1 MKSNSGILLS
11 CAAAGSVVAS
21 GIAFSSVNNDAAPS
35 AEDYHVDVAVRAGF
49 TVTSKESSPSSDPL
63 MPPNASAQSSTTSPS
78 RAFSAN
84 QEFQPPLLRESA
96 ARVAPSVGAGRAS
109 TARERTT
116 TTESTTEPASH
127 RRPPRSTPG
136 TNTPAAPSRW
146 QEFMNILNSNAA
158 LETNVYYG
166 GAQIARVTDTDLW
179 MLMRTNEYGE
189 PIEIMQSGY
198 NSENPVS
205 LLNFDALDP
214 WEDLDMTPDD
224 TGALP
229 DAVDTLA
236 DADTLDTAE
245 VEDTASVEDTDTDAE
260 AVDTVDTEES
270 DSADADTELDTVD
283 TADAADAVDV
293 DDDEVVVELSFT
305 ADDSTTEDSTGTA
318 SDDA

>member
-1 MKSNSGILLS
+1 MKSNIGILLS
-11 CAAAGSVVAS
+11 CAAAGSAVAG
-21 GIAFSSVNNDAAPS
+21 GIAFSSMDNDAAPS
-35 AEDYHVDVAVRAGF
+35 AEDYHIDVAVRSGF

-63 MPPNASAQSSTTSPS
+63 MLPNASAQSSTTSPS

-116 TTESTTEPASH
+116 TTESTT
-127 RRPPRSTPG
+127 TD
-136 TNTPAAPSRW
+136 TPAAPSRR

-189 PIEIMQSGY
+189 PIEIMLSGY
-198 NSENPVS
+198 NPESPVS

-214 WEDLDMTPDD
+214 WEDVDMTPDG

-236 DADTLDTAE
+236 DADTLDTAV
-245 VEDTASVEDTDTDAE
+245 VEDTASAEDTDTNAE
-260 AVDTVDTEES
+260 AVDTVDTVDTEES

-293 DDDEVVVELSFT
+293 DDDEVVV
-305 ADDSTTEDSTGTA
+305 
-318 SDDA
+318 DA

>member
-1 MKSNSGILLS
+1 MKSNIGIFLS
-11 CAAAGSVVAS
+11 CAAAGSAVAG
-21 GIAFSSVNNDAAPS
+21 GIAFSSMNNDAAPS
-35 AEDYHVDVAVRAGF
+35 AEDYHIDVAVRSGF
-49 TVTSKESSPSSDPL
+49 IVTSKESSPSSDPL

-116 TTESTTEPASH
+116 ITESTTETASN

-198 NSENPVS
+198 NPESPVS

-214 WEDLDMTPDD
+214 WEDVDMTPDG

-245 VEDTASVEDTDTDAE
+245 VEDTASAEDTDTDAE

-293 DDDEVVVELSFT
+293 DDEVVVELSFT

-318 SDDA
+318 SDNA

>member
-1 MKSNSGILLS
+1 MKSNIGILLS
-11 CAAAGSVVAS
+11 CAAAGSVVAG
-21 GIAFSSVNNDAAPS
+21 GIAFSSMNNDAAPS

-116 TTESTTEPASH
+116 TTESTT
-127 RRPPRSTPG
+127 TD
-136 TNTPAAPSRW
+136 TPAAPSRW

-205 LLNFDALDP
+205 LLNFVALDP
-214 WEDLDMTPDD
+214 WEDVDMTPDD

-245 VEDTASVEDTDTDAE
+245 VEDTASAEDTDTDAE
-260 AVDTVDTEES
+260 AVDTVDTVDTEES

>member
-1 MKSNSGILLS
+1 MKSNIGILLS
-11 CAAAGSVVAS
+11 CAAAGSAVAG
-21 GIAFSSVNNDAAPS
+21 GIAFSSMNNDAAPS
-35 AEDYHVDVAVRAGF
+35 AEDYHIDVAVRSGF

-63 MPPNASAQSSTTSPS
+63 MLPNASAQSSTTSPS

-116 TTESTTEPASH
+116 TTESTT
-127 RRPPRSTPG
+127 TD
-136 TNTPAAPSRW
+136 TPAAPSRR

-189 PIEIMQSGY
+189 PIEIMLSGY
-198 NSENPVS
+198 NPESPVS

-214 WEDLDMTPDD
+214 WEDVDMTPDG

-236 DADTLDTAE
+236 DADTLDTAV
-245 VEDTASVEDTDTDAE
+245 VEDTASAEDTDTNAE
-260 AVDTVDTEES
+260 AVDTVDTVDTEES

-283 TADAADAVDV
+283 TADAVGVA
-293 DDDEVVVELSFT
+293 
-305 ADDSTTEDSTGTA
+305 TTRL
-318 SDDA
+318 

>member
-1 MKSNSGILLS
+1 MKSNIGIFLS
-11 CAAAGSVVAS
+11 CAAAGSAVAG
-21 GIAFSSVNNDAAPS
+21 GIAFSSMNNDAAPS
-35 AEDYHVDVAVRAGF
+35 AEDYHIDVAVRSGF

-116 TTESTTEPASH
+116 ITESTTETASN

-198 NSENPVS
+198 NPESPVS

-214 WEDLDMTPDD
+214 WEDVDMTPDG

-245 VEDTASVEDTDTDAE
+245 VEDTASAEDTDTDAE

-283 TADAADAVDV
+283 TADAAD
-293 DDDEVVVELSFT
+293 VVELSFT

>member
-1 MKSNSGILLS
+1 MRSNIGILLS
-11 CAAAGSVVAS
+11 CAAAGSAVAG
-21 GIAFSSVNNDAAPS
+21 GIAFSSMNNDAAPS
-35 AEDYHVDVAVRAGF
+35 AEDYHIDVAVRAGF

-78 RAFSAN
+78 RTFSAN

-109 TARERTT
+109 TAPERTT
-116 TTESTTEPASH
+116 TTESTTTDTLAD
-127 RRPPRSTPG
+127 
-136 TNTPAAPSRW
+136 PSRW
-146 QEFMNILNSNAA
+146 QEFMNTLNSNAA

-166 GAQIARVTDTDLW
+166 GVQTVRVTDTDLW

-189 PIEIMQSGY
+189 PIEIMLSGY
-198 NSENPVS
+198 NSESPVP

-214 WEDLDMTPDD
+214 WEDVDMTPDG

-229 DAVDTLA
+229 DAVDT
-236 DADTLDTAE
+236 
-245 VEDTASVEDTDTDAE
+245 
-260 AVDTVDTEES
+260 VDT
-270 DSADADTELDTVD
+270 
-283 TADAADAVDV
+283 ADAVDV
-293 DDDEVVVELSFT
+293 DDDEVVVDAGDSPIYDEIAAELSFT

>member
-1 MKSNSGILLS
+1 MKSNIGIFLS
-11 CAAAGSVVAS
+11 CAAAGSAVAG
-21 GIAFSSVNNDAAPS
+21 GIAFSSMNNDAAPS
-35 AEDYHVDVAVRAGF
+35 AEDYHIDVAVRSGF

-116 TTESTTEPASH
+116 ITESTTETASN

-136 TNTPAAPSRW
+136 TNTPAAPSRR

-198 NSENPVS
+198 NPESPVS

-214 WEDLDMTPDD
+214 WEDVDMTPDG

-245 VEDTASVEDTDTDAE
+245 VEDTASAEDTDTDAE

-293 DDDEVVVELSFT
+293 DDEVVVELSFT

-318 SDDA
+318 SDNA

>member
-21 GIAFSSVNNDAAPS
+21 GIAFSSMNNDAAPS

-78 RAFSAN
+78 RVFSAN

-116 TTESTTEPASH
+116 TTESTT
-127 RRPPRSTPG
+127 TD
-136 TNTPAAPSRW
+136 TPAAPSRR

-166 GAQIARVTDTDLW
+166 GAQIVRVTDTDLW
-179 MLMRTNEYGE
+179 MLMHTNEYGE
-189 PIEIMQSGY
+189 PIEIMQSDY
-198 NSENPVS
+198 NSEIPVS

-214 WEDLDMTPDD
+214 WEDVDMTPDG

-245 VEDTASVEDTDTDAE
+245 VEDTVSAEDTDTDAE

-283 TADAADAVDV
+283 TADAVDV
-293 DDDEVVVELSFT
+293 DDEVVVELSFT
-305 ADDSTTEDSTGTA
+305 DDDSTTEDSTGTA

>member
-11 CAAAGSVVAS
+11 CAAAGSAVAG
-21 GIAFSSVNNDAAPS
+21 GIAFSSMNNGAAPS
-35 AEDYHVDVAVRAGF
+35 AEDYHIDVAVRSGF

-116 TTESTTEPASH
+116 TTESTT
-127 RRPPRSTPG
+127 TD
-136 TNTPAAPSRW
+136 TPAAPSRR

-166 GAQIARVTDTDLW
+166 GAQIVRVTDTDLW
-179 MLMRTNEYGE
+179 MLMDTNEYGE
-189 PIEIMQSGY
+189 PIEIMLSGY
-198 NSENPVS
+198 NPESPVP

-214 WEDLDMTPDD
+214 WEDVDMTPDG

-245 VEDTASVEDTDTDAE
+245 VEDTASAEDTDTDAE
-260 AVDTVDTEES
+260 AVDTVDTVDTEES

-293 DDDEVVVELSFT
+293 DDDDEVVV
-305 ADDSTTEDSTGTA
+305 
-318 SDDA
+318 DA

>member
-1 MKSNSGILLS
+1 
-11 CAAAGSVVAS
+11 
-21 GIAFSSVNNDAAPS
+21 
-35 AEDYHVDVAVRAGF
+35 
-49 TVTSKESSPSSDPL
+49 
-63 MPPNASAQSSTTSPS
+63 
-78 RAFSAN
+78 
-84 QEFQPPLLRESA
+84 
-96 ARVAPSVGAGRAS
+96 
-109 TARERTT
+109 
-116 TTESTTEPASH
+116 
-127 RRPPRSTPG
+127 
-136 TNTPAAPSRW
+136 
-146 QEFMNILNSNAA
+146 MNILNSNAE

-166 GAQIARVTDTDLW
+166 GAQIVRVTDTDLW

-214 WEDLDMTPDD
+214 WEDVDMTPDD

-245 VEDTASVEDTDTDAE
+245 VEDTASAEDTDTDAE
-260 AVDTVDTEES
+260 AVDTVDTVDTEES

-293 DDDEVVVELSFT
+293 DDDEVVV
-305 ADDSTTEDSTGTA
+305 
-318 SDDA
+318 DA

>member
-1 MKSNSGILLS
+1 MKSNIGILLS
-11 CAAAGSVVAS
+11 CAAAGSAVAG
-21 GIAFSSVNNDAAPS
+21 GIAFSSMNNDAAPS
-35 AEDYHVDVAVRAGF
+35 VEDYHIDVAVRSGF

-78 RAFSAN
+78 RTFSAN

-96 ARVAPSVGAGRAS
+96 ARVAPSVGAGHAS

-116 TTESTTEPASH
+116 TTESMTTD
-127 RRPPRSTPG
+127 
-136 TNTPAAPSRW
+136 TPAAPSRW

-189 PIEIMQSGY
+189 PIEIMLSGY
-198 NSENPVS
+198 NPESPVP

-214 WEDLDMTPDD
+214 WEDVDMTPDG

-236 DADTLDTAE
+236 DADT
-245 VEDTASVEDTDTDAE
+245 
-260 AVDTVDTEES
+260 
-270 DSADADTELDTVD
+270 LDTVD

-293 DDDEVVVELSFT
+293 DDDEVVVEASFT

>member
-116 TTESTTEPASH
+116 TTESTT
-127 RRPPRSTPG
+127 TD
-136 TNTPAAPSRW
+136 TPAAPSRR

-179 MLMRTNEYGE
+179 MLMRTNEYGK
-189 PIEIMQSGY
+189 PIEIMLSGY
-198 NSENPVS
+198 NPGSPVS

-214 WEDLDMTPDD
+214 WEDVDMTPDG

-245 VEDTASVEDTDTDAE
+245 VEDTASAEDTDTDAE
-260 AVDTVDTEES
+260 AVDTVDTVDTEES

>member
-1 MKSNSGILLS
+1 MKSNIGILLS
-11 CAAAGSVVAS
+11 CAAAGSAVAG
-21 GIAFSSVNNDAAPS
+21 GIAFSSMNNDAAPS
-35 AEDYHVDVAVRAGF
+35 AEDYHIDVAVRSGF

-63 MPPNASAQSSTTSPS
+63 MLPNASAQSSTTSPS
-78 RAFSAN
+78 RTFSAN

-116 TTESTTEPASH
+116 TTESTT
-127 RRPPRSTPG
+127 TD
-136 TNTPAAPSRW
+136 TPAAPSRR

-166 GAQIARVTDTDLW
+166 GAQIVRVTDTDLW
-179 MLMRTNEYGE
+179 MLMHTNEYGE
-189 PIEIMQSGY
+189 PIEIMQSDY
-198 NSENPVS
+198 NSEIPVS

-214 WEDLDMTPDD
+214 WEDVDMTPDD

-245 VEDTASVEDTDTDAE
+245 VEDTVSAEDTDTDAE

-283 TADAADAVDV
+283 TADAVDV
-293 DDDEVVVELSFT
+293 DDEVVVELSFT
-305 ADDSTTEDSTGTA
+305 DDDSTTEDSTGTA

>member
-116 TTESTTEPASH
+116 TTESTTETASH

-189 PIEIMQSGY
+189 PIEIMLSGY
-198 NSENPVS
+198 NPESPVS

-214 WEDLDMTPDD
+214 WEDVDMTPDG

-245 VEDTASVEDTDTDAE
+245 VEDTVSAEDTDTDAE

-283 TADAADAVDV
+283 TADAVDV
-293 DDDEVVVELSFT
+293 DDEVVVELSFT
-305 ADDSTTEDSTGTA
+305 DDDSTTEDSTGTA

>member
-1 MKSNSGILLS
+1 MRSNIGILLS
-11 CAAAGSVVAS
+11 CAAAGSVVAG
-21 GIAFSSVNNDAAPS
+21 GIAFSSMNNDAAPS
-35 AEDYHVDVAVRAGF
+35 AEDYHIDVATRAGF

-78 RAFSAN
+78 RTFSAN

-116 TTESTTEPASH
+116 TTESTT
-127 RRPPRSTPG
+127 TD
-136 TNTPAAPSRW
+136 TPAAPSGW

-166 GAQIARVTDTDLW
+166 GVQIVRVTDTGLW

-189 PIEIMQSGY
+189 PIEVMQSGS
-198 NSENPVS
+198 NPESPVS

-214 WEDLDMTPDD
+214 WEDVDMTPDG

-245 VEDTASVEDTDTDAE
+245 VEDTASAEDTDTDAE
-260 AVDTVDTEES
+260 AVDTVDTE
-270 DSADADTELDTVD
+270 
-283 TADAADAVDV
+283 
-293 DDDEVVVELSFT
+293 
-305 ADDSTTEDSTGTA
+305 DSTGTA

>member
-1 MKSNSGILLS
+1 MKSNIGIFLS
-11 CAAAGSVVAS
+11 CAAAGSAVAG
-21 GIAFSSVNNDAAPS
+21 GIAFSSMNNDAAPS
-35 AEDYHVDVAVRAGF
+35 AEDYHIDVAVRSGF

-116 TTESTTEPASH
+116 ITESTTETASN

-198 NSENPVS
+198 NPESPVS

-214 WEDLDMTPDD
+214 WEDVDMTPDG

-245 VEDTASVEDTDTDAE
+245 VEDTASAEDTDTDAE

-283 TADAADAVDV
+283 TADAVDV
-293 DDDEVVVELSFT
+293 DDEVVVELSFT
-305 ADDSTTEDSTGTA
+305 DDDSTTEDSTGTA

>member
-11 CAAAGSVVAS
+11 CAAAGSVVAG
-21 GIAFSSVNNDAAPS
+21 GIAFSSMNNDAAPS

-78 RAFSAN
+78 QVFSAN

-116 TTESTTEPASH
+116 TTESTT
-127 RRPPRSTPG
+127 TD
-136 TNTPAAPSRW
+136 TPAAPSRW

-166 GAQIARVTDTDLW
+166 GAQIARVTDTDPW
-179 MLMRTNEYGE
+179 MLMRTSEYGE

-214 WEDLDMTPDD
+214 WEDVDMTPDD

-245 VEDTASVEDTDTDAE
+245 VEDTVSAEDTDTDAE

-283 TADAADAVDV
+283 TADAVDV
-293 DDDEVVVELSFT
+293 DDEVVVELSFT
-305 ADDSTTEDSTGTA
+305 DDDSTTEDSTGTA

>member
-1 MKSNSGILLS
+1 
-11 CAAAGSVVAS
+11 
-21 GIAFSSVNNDAAPS
+21 
-35 AEDYHVDVAVRAGF
+35 
-49 TVTSKESSPSSDPL
+49 
-63 MPPNASAQSSTTSPS
+63 
-78 RAFSAN
+78 
-84 QEFQPPLLRESA
+84 
-96 ARVAPSVGAGRAS
+96 
-109 TARERTT
+109 
-116 TTESTTEPASH
+116 
-127 RRPPRSTPG
+127 
-136 TNTPAAPSRW
+136 
-146 QEFMNILNSNAA
+146 MNILNSNAA

-198 NSENPVS
+198 NPESPVS

-214 WEDLDMTPDD
+214 WEDVDMTPDG

-245 VEDTASVEDTDTDAE
+245 VEDTASAEDTDTDAE

-293 DDDEVVVELSFT
+293 DDEVVVELSFT

-318 SDDA
+318 SDNA

>member
-1 MKSNSGILLS
+1 MKSNIGILLS
-11 CAAAGSVVAS
+11 CAAAGSAVAG
-21 GIAFSSVNNDAAPS
+21 GIAFSSMNNDAAPS
-35 AEDYHVDVAVRAGF
+35 AEDYHIDVAVRAGF

-84 QEFQPPLLRESA
+84 QESQPPLLRESA

-116 TTESTTEPASH
+116 TTESTT
-127 RRPPRSTPG
+127 TD
-136 TNTPAAPSRW
+136 TPAAPSRR

-166 GAQIARVTDTDLW
+166 GAQIVRVTDTDLW
-179 MLMRTNEYGE
+179 MLMDTNEYGE
-189 PIEIMQSGY
+189 PIEIMLSGY
-198 NSENPVS
+198 NPESPVP

-214 WEDLDMTPDD
+214 WEDVDMTPDG

-245 VEDTASVEDTDTDAE
+245 VEDTASAEDTDTDAE
-260 AVDTVDTEES
+260 AVDTVDTVDTEES

-293 DDDEVVVELSFT
+293 DDDDEVVV
-305 ADDSTTEDSTGTA
+305 
-318 SDDA
+318 DA